1 MVPSMVGDFKQ
12 LWEQLGEDNQVT
24 ETFQLPAKNLVG
36 KFLNSLIHLLIYYYE
51 LLIYWFNFFFFFFP
65 SSSSSS

>member
-51 LLIYWFNFFFFFFP
+51 LLIY
-65 SSSSSS
+65 